1 MKNRQEYWTSFSPL
15 VLRDGKTDRIEKE
28 KKNKQTNLKN
38 KLNKIRFSQLTVAGS
53 V

>member
-28 KKNKQTNLKN
+28 KKKQTN
-38 KLNKIRFSQLTVAGS
+38 KLEKQIK
-53 V
+53 